1 MIFESFI
8 MKIER
13 ILYPTDFSELGQ
25 AAEAAAC
32 EFAEQFQAELHV
44 LHVMS
49 DLLLMM
55 PRSAASVLIAPKF
68 LEDAIHSAEVEIQN
82 VPDPAR
88 KLIQRIVRVV
98 RSGTAFDT
106 ITQYAKDNAIDL
118 IVIGTHGRTGLS
130 HVLLG
135 SVAEKVVQHAEC
147 SVLTVRHKSLAP
159 TENSTK

>member
-1 MIFESFI
+1 

-13 ILYPTDFSELGQ
+13 ILFPTDFSELGQ
-25 AAEAAAC
+25 AAEAVAC

-68 LEDAIHSAEVEIQN
+68 LEDATHSAEVEIQT

-88 KLIQRIVRVV
+88 KMSRPIVRVV
-98 RSGTAFDT
+98 RSGIAFDT
-106 ITQYAKDNAIDL
+106 ITKYAKDKAIDL
-118 IVIGTHGRTGLS
+118 IVIGTHGRTGLV

-147 SVLTVRHKSLAP
+147 SVLTVRNKSQAP
-159 TENSTK
+159 PENSAK